1 MPRRFL
7 LIFLLAGFTLIAN
20 SQTRN
25 LEFYLQQG
33 IQNSP
38 LLNEYRNQ
46 VSSYIADSLLIRAAK
61 KPFVEARSQLLY
73 SPSYRNFGYDEI
85 ITDQGNYSAVV
96 GVSQGIFNKKELTN
110 QYNNADIQ
118 KQLINNSSQIS
129 SNELTKL
136 ITQQYLTTFSGYSDL
151 NFNKAFLG
159 LFKKENDI
167 VKQFVKSGVYR
178 QTDYLALLV
187 ETQTQEILVKQL
199 ESQYNKDMSALN
211 QLCGISDSAGYGLT
225 EPSLKVKGSPD
236 VLKSPAYLHYK
247 IDSMRIENEKKAVD
261 LKYKPKVSW
270 FADAGVLTSDPW
282 NFYRHFGYSAG
293 VSLNMPIYDGKQR
306 SLEKQKL
313 DFDQNSR
320 LNYEDTYRKQ
330 YFQQLNQLAGE
341 LKALN
346 EMSEQMA
353 DELKTSDQLVKAL
366 KDQLEAGMIQM
377 IEYINALKN
386 YKTINRDINLINIQ
400 KLQVINEMN
409 FLLTQ

>member
-96 GVSQGIFNKKELTN
+96 GVTQGIFNRKELTN
-110 QYNNADIQ
+110 QYNNVDIQ

-136 ITQQYLTTFSGYSDL
+136 ITQQYLTTYSGYGDL

-211 QLCGISDSAGYGLT
+211 QLCGINDSAVYELI

-261 LKYKPKVSW
+261 LKYKPKVNW

-313 DFDQNSR
+313 EFDQNSR

-330 YFQQLNQLAGE
+330 YFQQLGQLAGE